1 MTEAGDPRDTDWLPV
16 LREISRTAGHEL
28 RNSLNALV
36 VNLEVVRSRSD
47 RMDAAVQPFVT
58 QAVEQA
64 EESVRLAE
72 GTIALLNLIAGAVGP
87 DRILGVQYVAPG
99 GVALNVSQG
108 EAERAARAIQRLAK
122 RAGGSVEAGDAT
134 VILSIPEKAQE
145 NKE

>member
-1 MTEAGDPRDTDWLPV
+1 MTETRDARETDWLPV

-64 EESVRLAE
+64 EESIRLAE
-72 GTIALLNLIAGAVGP
+72 GTIALLNLIANSVGP
-87 DRILGVQYVAPG
+87 DGVIEARFVAPG
-99 GVALNVSQG
+99 RVAVGVTEG
-108 EAERAARAIQRLAK
+108 EAQRAARAIQHLAK
-122 RAGGSVEAGDAT
+122 RTGGSVEAGDAT